1 MSEEEKGAEEQLTAR
16 GFKTFMGDVSQD
28 SMKPIIDWI
37 IAENL
42 NKDTGITKHKELTL
56 AICSRGG
63 DLNSCFALVD
73 IMKGSQIPIR
83 TIGMGMIASC

>member
-42 NKDTGITKHKELTL
+42 NKDTGITKHKE
-56 AICSRGG
+56 
-63 DLNSCFALVD
+63 
-73 IMKGSQIPIR
+73 
-83 TIGMGMIASC
+83 